1 VTASIRHALVRT
13 TFWWLLLISD
23 PCVASVR
30 SGVLF
35 LAFRVY
41 AWGRR
46 YPTRLLLPPSR
57 GDMTGKNLGTGGQP
71 FSLAGPFQ
79 CIRATE
85 LEVGVIV
92 DLRVAFAPVKRSSA
106 HASGPGVTSLRDVPV
121 LGLATAT
128 ANREWRL
135 TLALANQMPSR
146 SSLLVRDA
154 SGRDWHIA
162 PAGQAA
168 VQRLR
173 EAA

>member
-1 VTASIRHALVRT
+1 
-13 TFWWLLLISD
+13 
-23 PCVASVR
+23 
-30 SGVLF
+30 
-35 LAFRVY
+35 
-41 AWGRR
+41 
-46 YPTRLLLPPSR
+46 
-57 GDMTGKNLGTGGQP
+57 MTGKNLDAGCQP
-71 FSLAGPFQ
+71 FGLAGPFQ

-92 DLRVAFAPVKRSSA
+92 DLPVAYAPVKRSSA
-106 HASGPGVTSLRDVPV
+106 RASRPGVTSPRDVPV
-121 LGLATAT
+121 LGLATVT

-135 TLALANQMPSR
+135 TLALALNQMPSG

-168 VQRLR
+168 VQSLR